1 MTKLLILPH
10 TSLDIPIYKQNYKKI
25 CTCGS
30 QLFIKGFSTD
40 KNKKNE
46 ILCTSYDYVGC
57 DWVIWSD
64 QSLSLSLFCV
74 CRIVDMIKRRR
85 KDDRYTFLAAKKSSF
100 TWKKKKKRVAFA
112 TVFCNMVCD
121 PVFWSPGI
129 SCRIYPYAYD
139 NGKLCIYKV
148 ENKPHKC
155 PPLQTVSLLAKPF
168 NSAII
173 ILFKSV
179 CVFKQPLLSTMNI

>member
-1 MTKLLILPH
+1 M
-10 TSLDIPIYKQNYKKI
+10 
-25 CTCGS
+25 
-30 QLFIKGFSTD
+30 
-40 KNKKNE
+40 
-46 ILCTSYDYVGC
+46 
-57 DWVIWSD
+57 IWSD

-129 SCRIYPYAYD
+129 SYRIYPYAYD

-179 CVFKQPLLSTMNI
+179 CVFKQPLLSSLHYEYIKTQLFFFKAKALASWSIQFFSLENIKLFIF